1 MKKLLALLAVL
12 VMTLGF
18 ICTVSAELTNSVLDG
33 KVVIEGVFYQ
43 MPIPVQQLL
52 ADGWTFAREDIVLEN
67 QQRTSVVFVKDNV
80 AFYSWVINEY
90 AEPKKVSETHV
101 AVMDF
106 GPAANGTEKYDLID
120 VQFSNTVNI
129 NTTEKEL
136 MKALGDPS
144 TTAGGYPLWRGIN
157 AKYVSPNISFSAMFD
172 SKLFSSELKYFHI
185 EYMPADFTVEA
196 E

>member
-12 VMTLGF
+12 VMAVGF
-18 ICTVSAELTNSVLDG
+18 ACTASAELTDSVLEG
-33 KVVIEGVFYQ
+33 KVMIEGVFYQ

-52 ADGWTFAREDIVLEN
+52 ADGWTFDREDIVLEN

-101 AVMDF
+101 AVMEF
-106 GPAANGTEKYDLID
+106 GPAATGTEKYDLID

-144 TTAGGYPLWRGIN
+144 STAGGYPVWRGSN
-157 AKYVSPNISFSAMFD
+157 AKYISPSISFSAKFD
-172 SKLFSSELKYFHI
+172 SKLFSSELKFFQI
-185 EYMPADFTVEA
+185 EYLPADFSVEGK
-196 E
+196 